1 MGVESFSSVIKEGFL
16 HNHYYLASLSL
27 SLLSIYKQS
36 TFKEAAYPHDT
47 STVDS

>member
-1 MGVESFSSVIKEGFL
+1 MGVESYKRRVSSQPLLVGL
-16 HNHYYLASLSL
+16 SLSL
-27 SLLSIYKQS
+27 SLLSIHEQS